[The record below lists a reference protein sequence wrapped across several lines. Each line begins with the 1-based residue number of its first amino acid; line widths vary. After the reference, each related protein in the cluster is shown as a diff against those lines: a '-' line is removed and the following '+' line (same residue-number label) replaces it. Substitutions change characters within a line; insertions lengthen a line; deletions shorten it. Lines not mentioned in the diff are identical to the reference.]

1 MVKAIYF
8 VDGYLSQVV
17 KSEFLS
23 VCAKNNITGI
33 FINADKGIS
42 SCIKEAQ
49 GYNNSYPDSYILT
62 NQITLFTNEYAWV
75 NGKCEAYIYQHA
87 DNQFVNVQKLTDK
100 DIRFPHNLQ
109 KMYIAGSFG
118 TRGVP
123 AI

>member
-1 MVKAIYF
+1 MIKAIYF
-8 VDGYLSQVV
+8 VDGSLSPVV
-17 KSEFLS
+17 ISEFNK
-23 VCAKNNITGI
+23 VCEKHKINGI
-33 FINADKGIS
+33 VVNADKGVS
-42 SCIKEAQ
+42 SCRKDAQ
-49 GYNNSYPDSYILT
+49 SYSISYPNSYILT
-62 NQITLFTNEYAWV
+62 NQITLLTNEYAWV

-87 DNQFVNVQKLTDK
+87 DNQFVSVQKLTDK